1 MQYVGPLALA
11 LTIPLLVALSVATG
25 ERGYCRMIHLV
36 AKPLGLG
43 AIAIWLL
50 WWGRR
55 GDFATWTL
63 RQKLA
68 WTGSFIAVFLFH
80 ALWCDDRGAIA
91 LQSTRMRRGSRPGG
105 MAALPRSA
113 LARILSGARRTA
125 PRAQALPAARRIACR
140 A

>member
-11 LTIPLLVALSVATG
+11 LTIALLVAVSVATG

-55 GDFATWTL
+55 ADFAAWTL

-68 WTGSFIAVFLFH
+68 WTGLFIAVFLFH
-80 ALWCDDRGAIA
+80 AYGAMIE
-91 LQSTRMRRGSRPGG
+91 
-105 MAALPRSA
+105 
-113 LARILSGARRTA
+113 A
-125 PRAQALPAARRIACR
+125 PPLCNQPVCAEADGPEGWLRCLAARWQGS
-140 A
+140 